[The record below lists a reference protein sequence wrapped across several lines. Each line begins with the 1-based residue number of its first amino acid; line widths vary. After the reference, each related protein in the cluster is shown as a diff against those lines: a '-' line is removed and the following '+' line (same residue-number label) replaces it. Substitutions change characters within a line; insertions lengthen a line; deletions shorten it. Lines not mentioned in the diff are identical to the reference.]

1 MPYYLDAP
9 CLHKMVWGL
18 ARLGIKRCVLARLEI
33 PHEKLDEAAK
43 ILVDLAVDQLTCRC
57 ILSFIQGLL

>member
-1 MPYYLDAP
+1 
-9 CLHKMVWGL
+9 MVWGL